1 MNQPND
7 ASTPHGGHAAD
18 LFRRLLRTS
27 TAVEYLEV
35 HPDGTIACAN
45 DAFARHVGGAGA
57 DIAGHDIGT
66 YLTEHNTVTV
76 RAWAAG
82 ADLPDDPQLLNF
94 VDAGQQP
101 YTLRCVVARDA
112 GRLILMGEA
121 DAEGQRVTAEQ
132 LLKLNNEFATM
143 TRELTRR
150 TRELEQTRQQLA
162 RTREELER
170 LRGEGSQS

>member
-7 ASTPHGGHAAD
+7 GSTPHGGHAA

-27 TAVEYLEV
+27 TAVEYLEL
-35 HPDGTIACAN
+35 HTDGSIICAN
-45 DAFARHVGGAGA
+45 DAFARHVGTGAA
-57 DIAGHDIGT
+57 DLEGHDVAG
-66 YLTEHNTVTV
+66 YLTEPNAVTV

-82 ADLPDDPQLLNF
+82 ADLPDEPQLLNF
-94 VDAGQQP
+94 VDSGQQP
-101 YTLRCVVARDA
+101 YTLRCMVARDA

-162 RTREELER
+162 RTRDELER
-170 LRGEGSQS
+170 LRGEESQS